1 MIQRRNALRKILI
14 AYPVDH
20 IQMLS
25 SMKVVETKPVGL
37 RICCRCCACRF
48 AAGMRENANAATKL
62 ISKGFFNR
70 VGLFFGINSI

>member
-1 MIQRRNALRKILI
+1 LI

-37 RICCRCCACRF
+37 ESAAVAAPAAF

-62 ISKGFFNR
+62 ISK
-70 VGLFFGINSI
+70 VSLTE